1 MAKIERF
8 KKNIIHYHLEYL
20 IFTIILILG
29 IVHIK
34 LTWDKIIRD
43 RENNV
48 MLIAQSIAA
57 ILPVDLTDSLNLCLA
72 DTAKPEYIALK
83 QNLMDVIKVNEIS
96 RFAYLYTQRNG
107 EIYFFV
113 DSEPHES
120 KDCSPPGQEYT
131 EADENCIK
139 AFEKSTA
146 LVTPEFED
154 RWGKWISA
162 YVPITNPETGK
173 TIAVYGMDFNAKSW
187 YYANMM
193 ELLKSIFLVILVLA
207 TSIFLL
213 IIRTKNRKL
222 RKEIIDR
229 NSFEIDIR
237 ESEKKYRRIS
247 NKMTDVVWLMDLKGN
262 SLFVSPSI
270 EQFVGYTEDEYLK
283 QTIIERFTVE
293 SAKSGMAILEMEIRN
308 YLADPKNKEN
318 YRKTLEMEYICKDG
332 TTKWGELIVSP
343 YLDEENKLVGIHG
356 VTRDI
361 TDKRKAKQEL
371 IFAKEKAEE
380 SDRLKSAFL
389 SNMSHEI
396 RTPMNGIIGFASLLK
411 RPNLTGEKQQEYIKL
426 IEASGARML
435 NIINDIIDIS
445 KIESGQ
451 MSLFNDET
459 NLNTLFEELFLFF
472 RLETGFK
479 NIELSYEC
487 GLSDENANIITDK
500 EKLYAILTNLIKN
513 AVKFTRN
520 GAIKFGYKQQG
531 KELIFYV
538 NDTGKGISEEQKKYI
553 FDRFRQG
560 SESHARNYE
569 GAGLGL
575 AITKAFVE
583 MLEGKIWIESIIDKG
598 SEFNFTIKLVH
609 SNSVSKKTENT
620 KNTFEIKT
628 NNSILIVEDNP
639 ESASF
644 LEIILENISKDV
656 YIARSGEETIRL
668 FKDKNPDIILMDM
681 QMPGQNGYD
690 VTREIRKLS
699 KDVIIIAQTAYALS
713 EDKEKALKVGCNDY
727 IAKPFVENEIIELIK
742 KYI

>member
-1 MAKIERF
+1 MAKIKRF

-57 ILPVDLTDSLNLCLA
+57 ILPIDLIDSLDLCLA

-83 QNLMDVIKVNEIS
+83 QNLTDVIKVNEKS

-107 EIYFFV
+107 KIYLFA

-120 KDCSPPGQEYT
+120 VDYSPPGQEYT
-131 EADENCIK
+131 EADENCFI
-139 AFEKSTA
+139 AYEESTA
-146 LVTPEFED
+146 LVTPEVHD
-154 RWGKWISA
+154 RWGNWISV
-162 YVPITNPETGK
+162 YVPITNPNTGK

-193 ELLKSIFLVILVLA
+193 ELLKSIFLALLVLA
-207 TSIFLL
+207 ASIFLL

-222 RKEIIDR
+222 KKEIRDR
-229 NSFEIDIR
+229 NSIEIDIR

-318 YRKTLEMEYICKDG
+318 HRKTIEMEYICKDG

-411 RPNLTGEKQQEYIKL
+411 RPNLTGEKQHEYIKL

-451 MSLFNDET
+451 MPLFSDET

-513 AVKFTRN
+513 AVKFTKN
-520 GAIKFGYKQQG
+520 GSIKFGYKQQE
-531 KELIFYV
+531 KELFFYI

-583 MLEGKIWIESIIDKG
+583 MLEGKIWVESIIDKG

-609 SNSVSKKTENT
+609 SKSVSNKTVNT
-620 KNTFEIKT
+620 NNTFQIKT

-644 LEIILENISKDV
+644 LEIILENISEEI
-656 YIARSGEETIRL
+656 YIAKSGEETLQI
-668 FKDKNPDIILMDM
+668 FKNKNPDIILMDM
-681 QMPGQNGYD
+681 QMPGQSGYD
-690 VTREIRKLS
+690 VTKEIRKLS